1 MALVLVI
8 SSGAVLPAGRSA
20 AEEILDLEET
30 DEEDCWQTE
39 QDGEENA
46 LEGTQEKTETVSDG
60 GGLQIE
66 TIEEETE
73 STYPAETEA
82 ACTETLA
89 GGSGHLARADGH
101 RMPLAVKDASTQ
113 ELCLE
118 CPTREQLE
126 ENAAEIYRQMEES
139 LKKNGC
145 VAFTCTLASPLVF
158 AVYPSSASSGRM
170 DWRIESNEEYQNEI
184 INEINGAAQSA
195 YDAFVDDHPEVFWL
209 GKNV

>member
-1 MALVLVI
+1 MKKRWISAVMALVLVI

-20 AEEILDLEET
+20 AEEILDLET

-46 LEGTQEKTETVSDG
+46 LEDTQEETETVSDG

-73 STYPAETEA
+73 SDYPAETEA

-89 GGSGHLARADGH
+89 GGSG
-101 RMPLAVKDASTQ
+101 
-113 ELCLE
+113 ELCACGRASDAAGSERCLYAG
-118 CPTREQLE
+118 TVFGMSYGEQLE

-158 AVYPSSASSGRM
+158 AVYPSVSYTHLTLPTIA
-170 DWRIESNEEYQNEI
+170 
-184 INEINGAAQSA
+184 
-195 YDAFVDDHPEVFWL
+195 
-209 GKNV
+209 